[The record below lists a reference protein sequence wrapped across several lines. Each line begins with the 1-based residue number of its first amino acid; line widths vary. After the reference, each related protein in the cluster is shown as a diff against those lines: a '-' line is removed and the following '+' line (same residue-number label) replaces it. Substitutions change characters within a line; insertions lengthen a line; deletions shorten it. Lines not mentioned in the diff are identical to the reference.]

1 MIKVGLIGAG
11 TVGSGVIDIYLKNKD
26 VIKEKCGTDI
36 KLSIVCDKNISKI
49 EYLKNF
55 NIEITD
61 NFKDVLNKN
70 VDIVVEL
77 IGGITVAKEIIT
89 SALEKRKH
97 VVTANK
103 YLLAEYGEYIF
114 KLAQD
119 KNACI
124 GFEASVGG
132 GIPIIKALKQGLV
145 ANNILNI
152 EGILNGTVNFILSKM
167 EENKTFEEALKI
179 AQNLG
184 YAEKEP
190 DFDINGIDSAHKII
204 ILTALAYGKWI
215 KMDNVLVQGIS
226 DILPLDIQIAN
237 ELGYKIKLIAKSK
250 KEDGKL
256 GVRVCPTMV
265 PKSNILSSISNA
277 YNAILVEGDFVGPTL
292 YYGLGAGKNPTASAV
307 WSDICYIAQKLY
319 SGAGKLYDFN
329 NFNSNIPVK
338 HKYDFESEFYI
349 RILAEDKVGV
359 LYQISRI
366 FADYNISIKMVFQKD
381 IKMENSL
388 VPILIFTHEANYQNV
403 IQASQEINN
412 FDFVKGKVFVCPVE

>member
-1 MIKVGLIGAG
+1 MVKVGLIGAG

-26 VIKEKCGTDI
+26 LIKEKLGTDI
-36 KLSIVCDKNISKI
+36 KLSIVCDRNLKKI
-49 EYLKNF
+49 EYLKNYK
-55 NIEITD
+55 IDITD
-61 NFKDVLNKN
+61 NFKDVINKD

-77 IGGITVAKEIIT
+77 IGGITVAKEVII

-103 YLLAEYGEYIF
+103 YLLAEFGEEIF
-114 KLAQD
+114 SLARE
-119 KNACI
+119 KNAYV

-132 GIPIIKALKQGLV
+132 GIPIIKTLRQGLI

-152 EGILNGTVNFILSKM
+152 EGILNGTVNFILTKM

-179 AQNLG
+179 AQELG

-204 ILTALAYGKWI
+204 ILTALAYGKWV
-215 KMDNVLVQGIS
+215 KMEDILVSGIR
-226 DILPLDIQIAN
+226 DILPLDIQIAE
-237 ELGYKIKLIAKSK
+237 ELGYKIKLIAESRI
-250 KEDGKL
+250 EDGKL
-256 GVRVCPTMV
+256 GVRVCPTMI
-265 PKSNILSSISNA
+265 PKNNILSSVSDA

-307 WSDICYIAQKLY
+307 WSDICYIAQKLS
-319 SGAGKLYDFN
+319 SGAGKLCEFN
-329 NFNSNIPVK
+329 NFKNNIPIK

-359 LYQISRI
+359 LYKISKV
-366 FADYNISIKMVFQKD
+366 FAEYDISIKMVFQKD
-381 IKMENSL
+381 IKMEENS
-388 VPILIFTHEANYQNV
+388 VPILIFTHKANYQNI
-403 IQASQEINN
+403 IQAAQEISN
-412 FDFVKGKVFVCPVE
+412 FDFVKRKVFICPVE